1 MVVTMVAT
9 LFVAGTLNVEV
20 AVAAEAGICTPS
32 AGVIGDG
39 GGLKTDNDD
48 GVATWVGR
56 DMYVGAPNA
65 SGQTNYT
72 GDVKPE
78 QSYAVEAEGLTVVNG
93 KLALHGVKGKKNGK
107 ENPEGVDN
115 ANFNGHGFRFG
126 TVGFGANLRPVK
138 ASDVLVVGG
147 NTSAITLRDR
157 ENKDV
162 NVLAWG
168 NAARGYVRSDSLGPA
183 HNARI
188 RMTSNNQSKAHDI
201 DWDDNYDGLER
212 NPNNKD
218 EWQVQG
224 DSIFNFD
231 DPWNRYQGDWNTGS
245 FINWDT
251 SDNPLRYVQLN
262 KAWIEGQSTH
272 TDLSGFQEVVH
283 NTSSVLKARP
293 MTGEGKASIAPAQEN
308 FYRQNYGNA
317 SYKVTFDFGDGNTD
331 TPAER
336 LITFTGNG
344 MKSQEIDSSTG
355 AYKVNG
361 GSVMQVFTL
370 DASLLTNAG
379 TNGVSFRFDNI
390 PEYASVVVNVVGGT
404 DGIDFNNGWRF
415 WWNGAEISNFY
426 TVFNQENQEARNAL
440 YSHAASALMW
450 NFADASKVTI
460 RGGRITEGQNGKVQ
474 NSHTLSQS
482 DPESQVISVGG
493 NGQTAITDD
502 PVANMLGS
510 IMVPNGSL
518 ETHVSTNGRVWV
530 GQDYMMYN
538 PIGLTDLAWTNGF
551 NSSTGWHETI
561 SASVVEQDQERH
573 NFGWHGE
580 ISDACAVLEWSKVDN
595 SGNALAG
602 TEWAIYKSLDDA
614 KANNTASALITV
626 ADDGHDDWA
635 IGTNGQG
642 SGKFQVRRL
651 NPNAKYYLREI
662 SAPSGY
668 TTNTN
673 IYEIRTGTGNQT
685 ESDIDNVVD
694 GGFVK
699 PSTEI
704 TAAYDSNGNSTT
716 NTLLWSENAD
726 QYGSRIIN
734 IEERYSVRWQKIDS
748 TSGNALSGATW
759 TLQKFNES
767 NKQYETLNDG
777 FCDNGAWGCTP
788 EHNTIDVDEEGG
800 KFKLE
805 NLEAG
810 KYRLKEQTAP
820 MGYLTSD
827 KYYYFEAA
835 NTTANNGEVTQ
846 ITIGGTDF
854 TDNGDPKKTHGDALT
869 GDNKQIGN
877 DRKPGEVTWQKIAQ
891 KPQAVAKEGASIDTS
906 VDPAL
911 SEQENHQLLAGSEWS
926 LAYTPYDDTTGTA
939 TTVTIKDCIA
949 LTDGSKVNCTV
960 AENGNDGQN
969 YSWAVDADTAA
980 GKFKV
985 TGMPWGSYVLT
996 ETKAPDGYNLDSTPH
1011 YFTVG
1016 VTNLNNNGYVGIIG
1030 AADASDT
1037 VGVEDNAANVI
1048 AINLGEIENEPG
1060 VVLPMTG
1067 RGGLPLWAVLTGIVL
1082 VLGVMLMAVKLRKQT
1097 LA

>member
-32 AGVIGDG
+32 TGTIGDG
-39 GGLKTDNDD
+39 NGPKTDNDD

-56 DMYVGAPNA
+56 DMYVGAPNGKTSFDA
-65 SGQTNYT
+65 NN
-72 GDVKPE
+72 KPE
-78 QSYAVEAEGLTVVNG
+78 QSYAVEAEGLTAIQG
-93 KLALHGVKGKKNGK
+93 KFISHAVKGKKYGK
-107 ENPEGVDN
+107 ANDSDVEGN
-115 ANFNGHGFRFG
+115 SNFNGHGFRFG
-126 TVGFGANLRPVK
+126 TVGFGANLRPT
-138 ASDVLVVGG
+138 AGSDVLVIGG
-147 NTSAITLRDR
+147 KSDAVQLTSA
-157 ENKDV
+157 EGKKV
-162 NVLAWG
+162 NALAWG
-168 NAARGYVRSDSLGPA
+168 NAARGNVRSDNMGPG
-183 HNARI
+183 HRI
-188 RMTSNNQSKAHDI
+188 SIAGEWSKAHEIDQNDNFQDSERGDDI
-201 DWDDNYDGLER
+201 NYPWVSEH
-212 NPNNKD
+212 
-218 EWQVQG
+218 
-224 DSIFNFD
+224 SIFNFD
-231 DPWNRYQGDWNTGS
+231 DRWSPHPSGTKSEVRWGVDEALSKVRLNTADDNKTTS
-245 FINWDT
+245 LADFQQTVVST
-251 SDNPLRYVQLN
+251 SD
-262 KAWIEGQSTH
+262 
-272 TDLSGFQEVVH
+272 
-283 NTSSVLKARP
+283 VLKVRP
-293 MTGEGKASIAPAQEN
+293 TTAEGKVSTAPAQTG
-308 FYRQNYGNA
+308 FTRQNYGNG
-317 SYKVTFDFGDGNTD
+317 SYKVTFDFGDENSS
-331 TPAER
+331 TPKER

-344 MKSQEIDSSTG
+344 TRTNETDSEIG
-355 AYKVNG
+355 AYKVDG

-404 DGIDFNNGWRF
+404 NGIDFNNGWRF
-415 WWNGAEISNFY
+415 WWNGAEISNYY
-426 TVFNQENQEARNAL
+426 TVFNQENKDARNAL
-440 YSHAASALMW
+440 YSRAASALMW

-460 RGGRITEGQNGKVQ
+460 RGGQITEGQNGKVQ
-474 NSHTLSQS
+474 NVRKS
-482 DPESQVISVGG
+482 DGRRLEKSVG
-493 NGQTAITDD
+493 NADIPVSDD

-510 IMVPNGSL
+510 VLVPRGSL

-530 GQDYMMYN
+530 GEDYMMHN
-538 PIGLTDLAWTNGF
+538 PIGQLKLTEFNQQMENGKKY
-551 NSSTGWHETI
+551 EPI
-561 SASVVEQDQERH
+561 SASVIEQDQERH

-602 TEWAIYKSLDDA
+602 TEWAIYKSIGDA
-614 KANNTASALITV
+614 KANNTAKALVTV

-642 SGKFQVRRL
+642 AGKFQVRRL
-651 NPNAKYYLREI
+651 NPEATYYLREI

-668 TTNTN
+668 TVNTN
-673 IYEIRTGTGNQT
+673 IYRIRTGAGNQT
-685 ESDIDNVVD
+685 ESDIDNVVN

-699 PSTEI
+699 PSTAIEA
-704 TAAYDSNGNSTT
+704 TYDSNGNSTT

-734 IEERYSVRWQKIDS
+734 IEERYSVRWQKTDS

-759 TLQKFNES
+759 TLEKFNAS
-767 NKQYETLNDG
+767 NKQYETRNDG
-777 FCDNGAWGCTP
+777 FCDNGAWGCKP
-788 EHNTIDVDEEGG
+788 EDTIDVDSEPYSG

-805 NLEAG
+805 SLEAG
-810 KYRLKEQTAP
+810 KYRLKEKTAP

-854 TDNGDPKKTHGDALT
+854 TDNGDPKETHGDALT
-869 GDNKQIGN
+869 GDKKIGN

-926 LAYTPYDDTTGTA
+926 LTYTPYDDKTGSA
-939 TTVTIKDCIA
+939 TTVTIKDCVA
-949 LTDGSKVNCTV
+949 SADGSKVNCTV
-960 AENGNDGQN
+960 AENGNDEQN
-969 YSWAVDADTAA
+969 YSWAVDVDTTA
-980 GKFKV
+980 GMFKV

-1011 YFTVG
+1011 YFTIG

-1030 AADASDT
+1030 SADSNGA
-1037 VGVEDNAANVI
+1037 VGVKDDAATVI

-1067 RGGLPLWAVLTGIVL
+1067 RGGLPLWTVLTGIAL
-1082 VLGVMLMAVKLRKQT
+1082 VLGVMLMAVRLRRQT